1 MGLKDRSRF
10 KARLYLYGIN
20 KQPAFPHPSDTT
32 EFKLS
37 EGSCL
42 GTECNRSNNI
52 GCKSMYRRIL
62 LLLPALALFFN
73 LQVQA
78 EELLEKVKIKEVDA
92 SSVQM
97 TDPAVK
103 ENFDAKNIKDGANWT
118 RWSSRFYD
126 DQWLV
131 LTFRHPVWVR
141 KVNISWQD
149 AYAKS
154 YDIEVMNNS
163 GQWVRVYSNDES
175 DGGEDTVE
183 ITPVLTGKLRVFC
196 NKRATEWGFSIWE
209 LEVFGV
215 KSPVAA

>member
-1 MGLKDRSRF
+1 MGLKDKKRF
-10 KARLYLYGIN
+10 
-20 KQPAFPHPSDTT
+20 
-32 EFKLS
+32 
-37 EGSCL
+37 
-42 GTECNRSNNI
+42 
-52 GCKSMYRRIL
+52 
-62 LLLPALALFFN
+62 LLLPALALFLNFQ
-73 LQVQA
+73 LHA

-97 TDPAVK
+97 TDPAIK

-118 RWSSRFYD
+118 RWSSRFFD

-141 KVNISWQD
+141 KINISWQD

-154 YDIEVMNNS
+154 YDIEVVNEA

-183 ITPVLTGKLRVFC
+183 IAPVLTGKLRLFC

-209 LEVFGV
+209 LEIFGARAQA
-215 KSPVAA
+215 SA